1 MKLRKVNRRKLV
13 VSDSLVLCKPT
24 SDEISA
30 IKSKLTFDNPAYRNA
45 MKFSRYNR
53 VSIPPSIMYYEQGKY
68 EGEPCIKVPIGFD
81 LASVVED
88 YSRLKIVDNRVYSK
102 VEHSPFVLTLRED
115 QAEAAERYL
124 LRKDS
129 KSLSSIVQLPTGK
142 GKSILGLYIAS
153 QLSCK
158 TLIVVH
164 KDDLVTGWKKDIDLA
179 FDKKVC
185 PGLIKAKSRTV
196 GHFITIATVQT
207 LNRLS
212 PEELEKLYDTFG
224 LVIQDEMHH
233 CPASSYSVV
242 SKFSSRY
249 RLGLTATPERTD
261 GLDHIMN
268 LYYGN
273 ICYKYEKS
281 NDGKEDTDILPVK
294 VIRRKSLIYFNP
306 LFQDVGSE
314 DRPIYKLIDEYAP
327 EDVEMKQGYI
337 RLSDIP
343 YKHRPTLS
351 YQAVDSFV
359 VSNPSYMTMVCAD
372 IVFEFKKGHSCVVF
386 FTQKE
391 SLELYFNHLVEIVGI
406 NNVTKYY
413 GDCKTNDV
421 SLTVAE
427 NKRKH
432 ITLTTYAK
440 ATEGTN
446 VKQWEVEFLVSS
458 INNEKNTE
466 QAVGRIRRAK
476 DGKLNPAILY
486 DYRVPYVYS
495 LSNHGSTRDKRYK
508 QLGFISDEK
517 EVKTN
522 SLFKR
527 GFDKYS

>member
-1 MKLRKVNRRKLV
+1 MVLRKVNRRRLIISDKLI
-13 VSDSLVLCKPT
+13 LCRPT
-24 SDEISA
+24 VDEIA
-30 IKSKLTFDNPAYRNA
+30 EIKQALTFDNPAYKNA
-45 MKFSRYNR
+45 LKFSRYSR
-53 VSIPPSIMYYEQGKY
+53 VSIPPSLMYYEQGKY
-68 EGEPCIKVPIGFD
+68 NGEPCIKVPIGFD
-81 LASVVED
+81 LASVVEK
-88 YSRLKIVDNRVYSK
+88 YSDLKVIDEREYSQI
-102 VEHSPFVLTLRED
+102 EHAPFVLTLRGD
-115 QAEAAERYL
+115 QSEAAESYL
-124 LRKDS
+124 KSKDS
-129 KSLSSIVQLPTGK
+129 RALKSIIQLPTGK

-164 KDDLVTGWKKDIDLA
+164 KDDLVTGWKKDIALA
-179 FDKKVC
+179 FDNKVH
-185 PGLIKAKSRTV
+185 PGLIKAKSREV

-212 PEELEKLYDTFG
+212 SDELEKLYSTFG

-242 SKFSSRY
+242 AKFRSRY
-249 RLGLTATPERTD
+249 KLGLTATPERTD

-268 LYYGN
+268 LYYGG
-273 ICYKYEKS
+273 ICYKYKKRTDE
-281 NDGKEDTDILPVK
+281 EDLDILPVQ
-294 VIRRKSLIYFNP
+294 VIKRKSDLYFNP
-306 LFQDVGSE
+306 LFENVGNE
-314 DRPIYKLIDEYAP
+314 DRPVYKLIDMYAP
-327 EDVEMKQGYI
+327 QEVKMKDRYI

-343 YKHRPTLS
+343 YKDRPSIS
-351 YQAVDSFV
+351 YQNVDSFV
-359 VSNPSYMTMVCAD
+359 VSDLSYKTMVCAD
-372 IVFEFKKGHSCVVF
+372 IVYEFKKGHSCVVF

-391 SLELYFNHLVEIVGI
+391 SLEQYFDHLVEIVGI

-413 GDCKTNDV
+413 GDCKTNDL

-476 DGKLNPAILY
+476 EGKLNPVILY

-495 LSNHGSTRDKRYK
+495 LANHGNTRDRRYK
-508 QLGFISDEK
+508 QLGFIMECENPSI
-517 EVKTN
+517 N
-522 SLFKR
+522 RSIFKR
-527 GFDKYS
+527 GY